1 MSGEGVFSRRL
12 LIGWAAG
19 AIAVFAVSLFF
30 LGAGEVRGPDPTG
43 PSTYSRS
50 AIGHAGIAE
59 VLQRLGLPV
68 VRSSH
73 NSLDKLSAGSVLVIA
88 EPRPGRE
95 SEQSIHALLRAD
107 TILLV
112 LPKWTGQPSQ
122 QTAGW
127 IRNAH
132 ERVSADA
139 QWALG
144 LVAPRAQVARER
156 GDVRWTTN
164 ALGLAPNLASPT
176 QLIRAAPAL
185 RAIIGGEQGMLLAE
199 IRERDRRIWILS
211 DPDVIAN
218 HGLARDGNAALALA
232 LFKHLRSGDG
242 SIVFDETVHGY
253 SARPANPLLLM
264 FRFPFVV
271 ATLQGLIALAL
282 LLWASLARF
291 GSPQTA
297 PPPLSA
303 GRGGLL
309 QNVAKLIERA
319 GHQQEMVARYVQE
332 TVRDAGRQLHAPRG
346 LGEGALVEWL
356 GRVGNARGV
365 SVDCGALIRRASELG
380 QRRREGRALVRL
392 ARDAHRWKQEI
403 LDGRSRHPRHR

>member
-1 MSGEGVFSRRL
+1 MNSEGVFSHRL
-12 LIGWAAG
+12 LIGWAGG
-19 AIAVFAVSLFF
+19 AIVVFAISLFF
-30 LGAGEVRGPDPTG
+30 LGAGDVRGPDPTG

-59 VLQRLGLPV
+59 VLQRLGLLV
-68 VRSSH
+68 VKSSH

-88 EPRPGRE
+88 EPRPGPE
-95 SEQSIHALLRAD
+95 SEQSIRALLRAD
-107 TILLV
+107 TVLLV

-127 IRNAH
+127 IRNAQ
-132 ERVSADA
+132 ERVTAEA
-139 QWALG
+139 QWALA
-144 LVAPRAQVARER
+144 LVAPRAHVVRER

-164 ALGLAPNLASPT
+164 ALGLVPNLPPPI
-176 QLIRAAPAL
+176 QLIRGQGL
-185 RAIIGGEQGMLLAE
+185 RAIVGGEPGVLIAE
-199 IRERDRRIWILS
+199 IREGERRIWILS

-253 SARPANPLLLM
+253 STRPANPLLLM

-271 ATLQGLIALAL
+271 ATLQGLIAIAL
-282 LLWASLARF
+282 LLWATLARF

-309 QNVAKLIERA
+309 QNIAKLIELT
-319 GHQQEMVARYVQE
+319 GHQQVMVARYVHE
-332 TVRDAGRQLHAPRG
+332 TVRDAARQLHAPRG
-346 LGEGALVEWL
+346 LGAEALVEWL
-356 GRVGNARGV
+356 GRIGNARGV
-365 SVDCGALIRRASELG
+365 SVDCAALVRRANELD
-380 QRRREGRALVRL
+380 QRRREGRALVQL
-392 ARDAHRWKQEI
+392 ARDTHRWKREI
-403 LDGRSRHPRHR
+403 LNGRSRHPRHR